1 MTIDIDLYRGG
12 RALQLKSVTWEL
24 EDFVVSTSLWDGF
37 FKADGDIGM
46 HNVFCSEYLD
56 WIQSNKRNNI
66 LGFDH
71 FHHCTMT
78 AGTSEAFQMFMMR
91 HNNPKFKFF
100 KGDFM
105 MHKVASNVML
115 NDWSWI
121 HEAGEVTA
129 DSAVIISCPFSDFG
143 AEHPQ
148 MEELLNICDS
158 WNVPVLIDMAYFGMC
173 HDIEIDLSHKCIE
186 EVTFSLGKTF
196 PIIGARTGIRL
207 QKTEVDDAVLFAN
220 QHGIVNNFGAMIGL
234 ACVQT
239 WDSDFIVRECKDIQ
253 LQVCD
258 SLGVEPTKCIIF
270 ATSDKEE
277 WAPLNRGNKTSRLCI
292 SHDIE
297 QIADHIDYD
306 QTDN

>member
-1 MTIDIDLYRGG
+1 MTNEEFIETYRGG
-12 RALQLKSVTWEL
+12 HAIQDAEVTAEL
-24 EDFVVSTSLWDGF
+24 EDFVLSTNLWEGF
-37 FKADGDIGM
+37 FKADGDINM

-56 WIQSNKRNNI
+56 WIQANKRNNI
-66 LGFDH
+66 LGIDH
-71 FHHCTMT
+71 FHYATMT
-78 AGTSEAFQMFMMR
+78 NGTSESFQMFMMR
-91 HNNPKFKFF
+91 HNNRKFKFF

-105 MHKVASNVML
+105 MHKVASNIML

-121 HEAGEVTA
+121 YEAGEVTA

-143 AEHPQ
+143 SEHPQ

-196 PIIGARTGIRL
+196 PIIGARAGMRL
-207 QKTEVDDAVLFAN
+207 NKKEVDDAVLFAN

-234 ACVQT
+234 TCIET
-239 WDSDFIVRECKDIQ
+239 WDSDYIVRKYKDTQ

-258 SLGVEPTKCIIF
+258 ILDVDASKCIIF
-270 ATSDKEE
+270 ATSEDET
-277 WAPLNRGNKTSRLCI
+277 WQTLNRGNKSSRLCI
-292 SHDIE
+292 AEDIILHHDK
-297 QIADHIDYD
+297 DS
-306 QTDN
+306 N

>member
-1 MTIDIDLYRGG
+1 MTNDIDLYRGG
-12 RALQLKSVTWEL
+12 RALQLQNITWEL
-24 EDFVVSTSLWDGF
+24 EDFAKSTYLWQGF
-37 FKADGDIGM
+37 FKADGNTGM

-56 WIQSNKRNNI
+56 WIQSNKRNDI
-66 LGFDH
+66 LGIDH
-71 FHHCTMT
+71 FHHMSMT

-91 HNNPKFKFF
+91 HNNRKFKFF

-105 MHKVASNVML
+105 MHKVASNSML

-121 HEAGEVTA
+121 YEAGEITA

-143 AEHPQ
+143 REHHQ

-196 PIIGARTGIRL
+196 PIIGARAGIRL
-207 QKTEVDDAVLFAN
+207 QKREVDDAVLFAN
-220 QHGIVNNFGAMIGL
+220 QHGIVNNFGALFGL
-234 ACVQT
+234 TCIEN
-239 WDSDFIVRECKDIQ
+239 WDSDYIVRTCKDTQ

-258 SLGVEPTKCIIF
+258 SLGVEPSKCIIF
-270 ATSDKEE
+270 ATSDKDE

-292 SHDIE
+292 AHDIE
-297 QIADHIDYD
+297 QQYD
-306 QTDN
+306 KTDN

>member
-91 HNNPKFKFF
+91 HNNRKFKFF

-105 MHKVASNVML
+105 MHKVASNIMQ

-121 HEAGEVTA
+121 YEAGEVTA

-143 AEHPQ
+143 SEHPQ

-196 PIIGARTGIRL
+196 PIIGARAGMRL
-207 QKTEVDDAVLFAN
+207 QKTDVDDPVLFAN

-234 ACVQT
+234 TCIES
-239 WDSDFIVRECKDIQ
+239 WDSDFIVRKYKDTQ

-258 SLGVEPTKCIIF
+258 ALGVEATKCIIF
-270 ATSDKEE
+270 ATSEKEE
-277 WAPLNRGNKTSRLCI
+277 WQTLNRGNKSSRLCI
-292 SHDIE
+292 AEDIIIHHDK
-297 QIADHIDYD
+297 DC
-306 QTDN
+306 N